1 MKSIHRSI
9 LTRALMTGVASLA
22 FMIIGAGG
30 VRADT
35 VGGGSGADGA
45 NCDLFENPTC
55 VVGNGGDGESVSAGG
70 NPATAFG
77 GNGGEGGQV
86 FGPVAPGEIDGN
98 GGAGGSGTAFATGKS
113 RRGDVTVSAS
123 AGGGNGGSAAVWGNG
138 GNGGSGEASA
148 IGRSGRGNVTV
159 SASAT
164 GGEGGMDDP
173 SYGGSGGNASATS
186 KAFSGSGEASS
197 SAYAMGGG
205 GLSGGLG
212 GSATATANATA
223 TRGGLAISQA
233 AATGGERLNFGGPNG
248 AANATSTAKSTFAVA
263 NVRLTD
269 EAALSVATTYGTAT
283 SNAVAQ
289 AGGAGQG
296 FIKPDNSAYAFST
309 VLPDKADVAT
319 LIDGASTVA
328 SAFLGPRDIV
338 FGTAIL
344 GITYFPD
351 QPVDSFTFS
360 ESSTFDFSYRGDLL
374 LGVIDGDVSVIING
388 VQVLAD
394 EFVDDGVINL
404 GSSFGPNIDLTI
416 VSYGGEFILG
426 GAAPEPS
433 TWAMMLV
440 GFAGL
445 GFAGY
450 GSTRRRAVAGL
461 RA

>member
-1 MKSIHRSI
+1 
-9 LTRALMTGVASLA
+9 
-22 FMIIGAGG
+22 
-30 VRADT
+30 
-35 VGGGSGADGA
+35 
-45 NCDLFENPTC
+45 
-55 VVGNGGDGESVSAGG
+55 
-70 NPATAFG
+70 
-77 GNGGEGGQV
+77 
-86 FGPVAPGEIDGN
+86 
-98 GGAGGSGTAFATGKS
+98 
-113 RRGDVTVSAS
+113 
-123 AGGGNGGSAAVWGNG
+123 
-138 GNGGSGEASA
+138 
-148 IGRSGRGNVTV
+148 
-159 SASAT
+159 
-164 GGEGGMDDP
+164 
-173 SYGGSGGNASATS
+173 
-186 KAFSGSGEASS
+186 
-197 SAYAMGGG
+197 
-205 GLSGGLG
+205 
-212 GSATATANATA
+212 
-223 TRGGLAISQA
+223 LAISQA